1 MIDQNFLIGIL
12 LFSLLAFT
20 FLFIGLTCEMVR
32 NATSQARTS
41 QARTSQ
47 VQPGQ
52 TSLNQVQK
60 ERIL

>member
-1 MIDQNFLIGIL
+1 MITTDFYFGIL

-41 QARTSQ
+41 QARSSQ
-47 VQPGQ
+47 VKPGQ

-60 ERIL
+60 ERNL